1 MPKTRP
7 TVLTIAGYDPSAGAG
22 LLADIKT
29 FESNKVY
36 GIGVVSALTW
46 QNESKFERVEWI
58 SAEKMISQI
67 EILLRKSEV
76 EYVKIGLIEN
86 VETLSSVVH
95 YLKNYNPK
103 IRIVWDPILKASAG
117 FDFHQNSNLKAWQDL
132 LPHLYL
138 ITPNWQEI
146 AWLSGG
152 KEGHEAAK
160 ELAQHCKIFLKGGHN
175 SEKLGYDYLV
185 VSRQL
190 LVVSHQSSENSLQPE
205 RNTNYAIRTTTF
217 RPKAKN
223 VAPKHG
229 SGCVLSSALTAFL
242 ARGFSEHKSCL
253 LAKEY
258 VTRFLLS
265 NPTLLGFHK

>member
-1 MPKTRP
+1 MPKKRP

-22 LLADIKT
+22 ILADIKT

-46 QNESKFERVEWI
+46 QNESEFERVEWVSVDKI
-58 SAEKMISQI
+58 ISQI
-67 EILLRKSEV
+67 EILLRTSKV

-86 VETLSSVVH
+86 VETLSCVVR

-117 FDFHQNSNLKAWQDL
+117 FDFHQNSNLKTWQNL
-132 LPHLYL
+132 LPYLYL

-146 AWLSGG
+146 AWFSGG
-152 KEGHEAAK
+152 KEGLDAAK
-160 ELAQHCKIFLKGGHN
+160 ELAQHCHVFLKGGHN

-185 VSRQL
+185 VSRQSS
-190 LVVSHQSSENSLQPE
+190 VVSNQLEG
-205 RNTNYAIRTTTF
+205 NTIYDLHTTTF
-217 RPKAKN
+217 RPKAIN
-223 VAPKHG
+223 IAPKHG
-229 SGCVLSSALTAFL
+229 SGCVLSSAITAFF
-242 ARGFSEHKSCL
+242 ARGYHEEKACL
-253 LAKEY
+253 LAKGY
-258 VTRFLLS
+258 VTRFLSS

>member
-7 TVLTIAGYDPSAGAG
+7 TVLTIAGYDPSGGAG

-29 FESNKVY
+29 FESNKAY

-46 QNESKFERVEWI
+46 QNESEFERVEWI
-58 SAEKMISQI
+58 SVEKIISQI
-67 EILLRKSEV
+67 EILLRKSKV

-86 VETLSSVVH
+86 VKTLTSIVQ
-95 YLKNYNPK
+95 YLKSYNPK

-117 FDFHQNSNLKAWQDL
+117 FDFHQNSDLKAWQDL
-132 LPHLYL
+132 LSNLYL

-146 AWLSGG
+146 TWLSGG
-152 KEGHEAAK
+152 KEGLDGAK
-160 ELAQHCKIFLKGGHN
+160 ELAQHCHVFLKGGHN

-185 VSRQL
+185 VSRQS
-190 LVVSHQSSENSLQPE
+190 LVISNQTE
-205 RNTNYAIRTTTF
+205 RTTTF
-217 RPKAKN
+217 KPKAKD
-223 VAPKHG
+223 VTPKHG

-242 ARGFSEHKSCL
+242 ARGFKDQKACL

>member
-46 QNESKFERVEWI
+46 QNESEFERVEWI
-58 SAEKMISQI
+58 SAEKIISQI
-67 EILLRKSEV
+67 EILLRKSKV
-76 EYVKIGLIEN
+76 DYVKIGLVEN
-86 VETLSSVVH
+86 VDTLTSIVK
-95 YLKNYNPK
+95 YLKSYNPK

-117 FDFHQNSNLKAWQDL
+117 FDFHQNSNLKVWQDL

-138 ITPNWQEI
+138 ITPNWEEI

-152 KEGHEAAK
+152 KEGLEAAK
-160 ELAQHCKIFLKGGHN
+160 ELAQHCHVFLKGGHN

-190 LVVSHQSSENSLQPE
+190 SVVSQEFE
-205 RNTNYAIRTTTF
+205 RNTQYAIQTTTF
-217 RPKAKN
+217 KPKAKN

-242 ARGFSEHKSCL
+242 ARGFREQKACL

-258 VTRFLLS
+258 VTRFLTS
-265 NPTLLGFHK
+265 NQTLLGFHTN

>member
-1 MPKTRP
+1 MNKRTRP

-46 QNESKFERVEWI
+46 QNESEFERVEWI
-58 SAEKMISQI
+58 SAEKIISQI
-67 EILLRKSEV
+67 EILFRKSKV

-86 VETLSSVVH
+86 VETFSSVVH
-95 YLKNYNPK
+95 YLKNYNST

-146 AWLSGG
+146 AWLSSG
-152 KEGHEAAK
+152 KEGLEAAK
-160 ELAQHCKIFLKGGHN
+160 ELAQYCNIFLKGGHN

-185 VSRQL
+185 VSCQL
-190 LVVSHQSSENSLQPE
+190 SVDSHQLE
-205 RNTNYAIRTTTF
+205 RNTQYAIHTTTF
-217 RPKAKN
+217 KPKAID
-223 VAPKHG
+223 VTPKHG

-242 ARGFSEHKSCL
+242 ARGFREQKACL

-265 NPTLLGFHK
+265 NPTLLGYHK